1 MVNLKYI
8 IFNIK
13 LPKLKSSD
21 IHLYDDETLFLTDLF
36 KKHKPFK
43 IEFECLN
50 FDFYNLKKIT
60 DEQYDFFLKQEV
72 KGAHD
77 YESFAKKYNFYE
89 WLI

>member
-1 MVNLKYI
+1 MKYI
-8 IFNIK
+8 CFDIK

-43 IEFECLN
+43 IESECFN
-50 FDFYNLKKIT
+50 FGFDNLKKIT
-60 DEQYDFFLKQEV
+60 DEQYYFFLKHGI
-72 KGAHD
+72 KDTHD